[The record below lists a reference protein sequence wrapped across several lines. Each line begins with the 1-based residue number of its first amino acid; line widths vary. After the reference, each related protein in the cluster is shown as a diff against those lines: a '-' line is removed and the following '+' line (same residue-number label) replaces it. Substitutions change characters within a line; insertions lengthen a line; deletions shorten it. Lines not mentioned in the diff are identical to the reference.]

1 MSHPSK
7 VDDPQTSDQAAGR
20 SAPAV
25 VDRSVQDDLAELQRL
40 LRVLERHAPVDLTG
54 CERELELLAD
64 HRSAG
69 RAELHLRAV
78 ATLLVTLDTYQ
89 HTAASR
95 RRTQRRPPAVAAV
108 AATPPAH
115 ANGRPLNGHQVNG
128 RRGGHLPAA
137 SEPADTEL
145 AAATARY
152 IARDLAARQLSEFTS
167 AEGYRLARALARIG
181 GVEAQIERLLAEANQ
196 VRLHPMP
203 LADALSHSP
212 H

>member
-1 MSHPSK
+1 VSHPSK

-89 HTAASR
+89 HAAAR
-95 RRTQRRPPAVAAV
+95 RRTHRRPPAVAAV
-108 AATPPAH
+108 AAPPAP
-115 ANGRPLNGHQVNG
+115 ANGRPLNGHPVNG